1 MGINAIPQRNP
12 FNRKTKCTDWLSALR
27 CRFHYM
33 YTQKGLETCWCR
45 FSATNQSVKLLNPH
59 GGTVGLCAQRQSSN
73 HLSQLQSLIYVRTN
87 DPHSYINMLQ
97 GKRKPHSKYQEPA
110 VWTAVLSWGA
120 PVPVDSV
127 LLLYVYC
134 DHSNGLL
141 ANGWCISI
149 KFTRKSS
156 VAYINYRWNLHQ
168 KSIPTGHLLLTTS
181 SRYKGRIWNSFEDYL
196 LGPSWLINDSQC
208 FRLNQMEK

>member
-1 MGINAIPQRNP
+1 MHGLIECSPVAVS
-12 FNRKTKCTDWLSALR
+12 LYVYA
-27 CRFHYM
+27 
-33 YTQKGLETCWCR
+33 KGTG
-45 FSATNQSVKLLNPH
+45 SLLVWVFVYQPVCKIADSPWRY
-59 GGTVGLCAQRQSSN
+59 GRIVCSTTIQQA
-73 HLSQLQSLIYVRTN
+73 LSQLQSLIYVWTN
-87 DPHSYINMLQ
+87 DPHWYSNMLQ

-127 LLLYVYC
+127 LLLYVYF

-156 VAYINYRWNLHQ
+156 VACINYRWNLHQ
-168 KSIPTGHLLLTTS
+168 KSIPTGHLLLTTV

-196 LGPSWLINDSQC
+196 VNYW
-208 FRLNQMEK
+208 FAVF